1 MNKMDVAIL
10 YEDDQI
16 VVINKPAGIMVH
28 GDGRTTEQT
37 VADWFVLHYPESVN
51 VGEEAI
57 ETKEGSLIT
66 RPGIVHRLDKETSG
80 ALVLCKTDEAHVYI
94 KKQFQD
100 REVSKTYTALVYGI
114 MKEDSYYVNAA
125 IGRAKTFAKWTAIP
139 KAMRGK
145 EREAQTG
152 IIIKQRFE
160 KHTLVEAQPKT
171 GRTHQI
177 RVHLQYLN
185 YPIIADR
192 IYAGKRYD
200 ANDPATTLGFTRQA
214 LHASS
219 ITLMLPSEKEITIE
233 SPLPQDFVDAIKKIS

>member
-1 MNKMDVAIL
+1 
-10 YEDDQI
+10 
-16 VVINKPAGIMVH
+16 
-28 GDGRTTEQT
+28 
-37 VADWFVLHYPESVN
+37 
-51 VGEEAI
+51 
-57 ETKEGSLIT
+57 
-66 RPGIVHRLDKETSG
+66 
-80 ALVLCKTDEAHVYI
+80 
-94 KKQFQD
+94 
-100 REVSKTYTALVYGI
+100 
-114 MKEDSYYVNAA
+114 
-125 IGRAKTFAKWTAIP
+125 
-139 KAMRGK
+139 MRGK